1 MYKDNEYEYWWNVSL
16 KTITELPH
24 NKPDVVIW
32 NYNEKPCIIIAF
44 SCPADINI
52 SRKIDENMNTYGPL
66 LRNLQ
71 SLYPEYKLEMIP
83 IVIGALGYVPNCLT
97 QYLRQLGFNIIELR
111 KIIRKMQNI
120 SVSGTVKICKAFLK
134 FNDS

>member
-1 MYKDNEYEYWWNVSL
+1 MYKVNEHEYWWKISV
-16 KTITELPH
+16 KTITKIQH

-32 NYNEKPCIIIAF
+32 NHNEKLCSIIEF

-52 SRKIDENMNTYGPL
+52 SKKINEKMNSYGPL

-71 SLYPEYKLEMIP
+71 ILYPEYKFEMIP
-83 IVIGALGYVPNCLT
+83 IVVGALGYVLNCLT
-97 QYLRQLGFNIIELR
+97 QYLSQLGFNNIKIR

-120 SVSGTVKICKAFLK
+120 SVSGTVKICKTFEV
-134 FNDS
+134 